1 MKKSKILCKTVH
13 IKDLYDEKI
22 YTPREY
28 KENAE
33 LKKFV
38 NKKNL
43 RKHCKNARRFLKIY
57 SSK

>member
-1 MKKSKILCKTVH
+1 MKKSKILCKTVQ

-28 KENAE
+28 KENAG

-38 NKKNL
+38 NKKISESIAKTL
-43 RKHCKNARRFLKIY
+43 GDF
-57 SSK
+57 